1 MEIKYTVKIK
11 DKHNPPVFDVSL
23 GKGVLATQIVDFK
36 TIQTEQQAQ
45 SPMFQIKVFD
55 VAKEL
60 LEDWVEVKFEVVKK
74 VETKKL

>member
-36 TIQTEQQAQ
+36 TIQTQ
-45 SPMFQIKVFD
+45 SPIFQIKVFD